1 MKKYLLIV
9 IVSILLFSCGEDD
22 PVQPDPSFLDGK
34 WSAEYLST
42 FAIDDKY
49 DSLQYTIDI
58 VESNG
63 VISGTAYV
71 YYVKYQSFMGG
82 TSRVENTRNGVLI
95 GELDGNKV
103 SFRLEDDEKYPFTG
117 ELNSD
122 STEIAGFV
130 KVKNEN
136 NNDST
141 EINLNFTRLI
151 E

>member
-9 IVSILLFSCGEDD
+9 IVSILLISCGEDD

-34 WSAEYLST
+34 WSAEYIST
-42 FAIDDKY
+42 FAIEEKY
-49 DSLQYTIDI
+49 DTLQYEIEI
-58 VESNG
+58 AESNG

-82 TSRVENTRNGVLI
+82 TSRHENTRNGALI

-103 SFRLEDDEKYPFTG
+103 SFLLEDDAKYPFTG

-122 STEIAGFV
+122 STEIAGIV

-136 NNDST
+136 SNDST
-141 EINLNFTRLI
+141 EINLNFTREL